1 MAQPLRDSANPVRDL
16 FDATA
21 HHVSLKFTCR
31 GCRRARIF
39 PAASVWWLFKRK
51 GWTDWLRDVPKHFK
65 CRVCDRRHPA
75 LDLVN
80 EAANDDSLPLPSEVD
95 WKHELRRRR

>member
-1 MAQPLRDSANPVRDL
+1 MAQPVRDLANPVRDL

-21 HHVSLKFTCR
+21 HHVSLKITCR

-51 GWTDWLRDVPKHFK
+51 GWASRLREVAKHFR
-65 CRVCDRRHPA
+65 CRACGRRRPA
-75 LDLVN
+75 LDLVDG
-80 EAANDDSLPLPSEVD
+80 AADDDSLPMPSALA
-95 WKHELRRRR
+95 WKQELRRRR